1 MTVSTKSTVAST
13 IVVSGI
19 HYDVAST
26 VASGTTVAVTATVS
40 SGKLVNPS
48 SRTNAVV
55 GRVFNASA
63 PTPNVN
69 IGQNGQTAGLITITE
84 VTAGSFTDGT
94 GPNNVF
100 EVCPDLTASFT
111 SPGPSAFVTGG
122 VAAGN
127 LILRDGAAAST
138 TNIVAGT
145 PDPAHFGC
153 YYWTVWTAS
162 TTAST
167 ITIGSSATV
176 GPLVNVNPG
185 FPPGALNAILYVG
198 ALATIQ
204 SNQGVTLAIAN
215 RVFPG
220 QVKVTAV
227 SQPAMAPG
235 SSNQLAGNILIQETG
250 NGQLKNGTDI
260 CIEIV
265 PNQNTGTLT
274 DAYLTDLFT
283 ADLPVATGANGVVVN
298 AVRVTPGR
306 NCDGSLLSGLVGS
319 LTGSVRFM
327 ISQQSTTGNGSVTI
341 SNLHYNVLNDAAT
354 GPVQVNVFGYSVGG
368 ASIDF
373 QSDRLERQDRQRPH
387 GHGRHS
393 ARGDPGR
400 CLHDLDQGGQGR
412 QVRHLSLRLRR
423 RPPPARTSTSGARP
437 RPATTGPRSPRS
449 RPASPMPPAWCTTT
463 SARARRPGSRIAACG
478 PVAVPGRPPARLAGS
493 RNHRSL
499 NHGPGPRARRHQQGR
514 GGSPPRPLCILE
526 GMEGSSCSTEPVD
539 AGLVVRTSHLKQAI
553 CNNKGTISRIGAG
566 EGVDGPIRTP
576 RVRPRRNTR

>member
-1 MTVSTKSTVAST
+1 M
-13 IVVSGI
+13 
-19 HYDVAST
+19 
-26 VASGTTVAVTATVS
+26 
-40 SGKLVNPS
+40 
-48 SRTNAVV
+48 
-55 GRVFNASA
+55 
-63 PTPNVN
+63 
-69 IGQNGQTAGLITITE
+69 
-84 VTAGSFTDGT
+84 
-94 GPNNVF
+94 
-100 EVCPDLTASFT
+100 
-111 SPGPSAFVTGG
+111 
-122 VAAGN
+122 
-127 LILRDGAAAST
+127 
-138 TNIVAGT
+138 AGT

-167 ITIGSSATV
+167 ITIGGSATV

-373 QSDRLERQDRQRPH
+373 QSIVSNAKIGSVLTGTAATRLGVTQVGAFTTSTKVAKVGKYVTYRFDFGVAAAGAHVDIWGATKTGNDWSAFSKITTRIANASGVVYYYIRQS
-387 GHGRHS
+387 S
-393 ARGDPGR
+393 ATWKSYRGMWA
-400 CLHDLDQGGQGR
+400 GGGAWT
-412 QVRHLSLRLRR
+412 
-423 RPPPARTSTSGARP
+423 PARQARWIP
-437 RPATTGPRSPRS
+437 
-449 RPASPMPPAWCTTT
+449 
-463 SARARRPGSRIAACG
+463 
-478 PVAVPGRPPARLAGS
+478 
-493 RNHRSL
+493 
-499 NHGPGPRARRHQQGR
+499 
-514 GGSPPRPLCILE
+514 
-526 GMEGSSCSTEPVD
+526 
-539 AGLVVRTSHLKQAI
+539 
-553 CNNKGTISRIGAG
+553 
-566 EGVDGPIRTP
+566 
-576 RVRPRRNTR
+576 